1 MERTSAASFTE
12 PLTRTDALY
21 FTVTVFSTVGFG
33 DITAKSE
40 AARIVLI
47 VQMLADLAAL
57 GAGARV
63 ILGAVQR
70 GRQQRPDTGDDPG
83 PAAT

>member
-1 MERTSAASFTE
+1 
-12 PLTRTDALY
+12 
-21 FTVTVFSTVGFG
+21 VGFG

-40 AARIVLI
+40 IARVVVI
-47 VQMLADLAAL
+47 VQMLADLAVL

-63 ILGAVQR
+63 LLGAVHR
-70 GRQQRPDTGDDPG
+70 GRQQSSDTGDDTG